1 MNLNSKKLKLAAL
14 SLAMGFGFSAYAKS
28 PADPNKVLNIAYE
41 APDDGFDTV
50 KTYNFYSGS
59 IAQAIFEPL
68 LKYDYFGAPRSIGS
82 KYSSVDAKNRTRGQS
97 LYL

>member
-1 MNLNSKKLKLAAL
+1 
-14 SLAMGFGFSAYAKS
+14 MGFGFLAYAKS

-59 IAQAIFEPL
+59 MARAQAIFEPL
-68 LKYDYFGAPRSIGS
+68 LKEDYLARPAQIGS
-82 KYSSVDAKNRTRGQS
+82 KHSRCRCQK
-97 LYL
+97 

>member
-1 MNLNSKKLKLAAL
+1 MCIGMNLNSKKLKLAAL

-68 LKYDYFGAPRSIGS
+68 LKYDYLARPLNWFQIQQCRCQ
-82 KYSSVDAKNRTRGQS
+82 K
-97 LYL
+97 